1 MRGPGTLYYAGRF
14 LQLVGM
20 SILLMAIV
28 EAGPLG
34 PSPSTFGVGVAVFIV
49 GWLIVRPFAGSS

>member
-1 MRGPGTLYYAGRF
+1 MKGPGAVYYAGRF

-34 PSPSTFGVGVAVFIV
+34 PSPRTFGAGVLVFV
-49 GWLIVRPFAGSS
+49 LGWLIVR